1 MFLVT
6 GASRAGKTS
15 TLTALV
21 SQETRW
27 KHVVASSV
35 LREIGRPLILRD
47 HETAH
52 QNQRAL
58 VDELHRRGL
67 LNASNTIL
75 DGHAVL
81 DVRSDPLPI
90 SNEDF
95 DALGP
100 SGIAV
105 VRADVLCIQRRRI
118 EAARP
123 EMSFS
128 SIERF
133 QSEEIEHSRS
143 QAERLSVP
151 FLLLDSGDISA
162 LSRWL
167 REAQA

>member
-1 MFLVT
+1 M
-6 GASRAGKTS
+6 
-15 TLTALV
+15 LTALV
-21 SQETRW
+21 SRETKW

-35 LREIGRPLILRD
+35 LREIGRPLILLD

-58 VDELHRRGL
+58 VDELRRRGL

-81 DVRSDPLPI
+81 DVRSDPLPL
-90 SNEDF
+90 SDEDF

-105 VRADVLCIQRRRI
+105 VRADVLCIQQRRI
-118 EAARP
+118 AAARP
-123 EMSFS
+123 QMSLA
-128 SIERF
+128 SINRF
-133 QSEEIEHSRS
+133 QSEEIEQSRY
-143 QAERLSVP
+143 QAQRLRVP
-151 FLLLDSGDISA
+151 FLLIDSGDISA

-167 REAQA
+167 NEAQA